1 MVIHSQLGDTRQL
14 DCISIISECEDTSI
28 GYFQWQQVSEP
39 HDPSTFVSPCIL
51 PVAVEPVDSNDALC
65 EKLEAYEGEEWK
77 GYSLD
82 NGVMTSNKQFQ
93 TQCIASRFDRDLQ
106 LGADELITEFIT
118 QLYLILLVSL
128 EVRGVMMAI

>member
-65 EKLEAYEGEEWK
+65 EKLEAYEGEE
-77 GYSLD
+77 
-82 NGVMTSNKQFQ
+82 
-93 TQCIASRFDRDLQ
+93 
-106 LGADELITEFIT
+106 
-118 QLYLILLVSL
+118 
-128 EVRGVMMAI
+128 